1 MGPEWENK
9 IYIKAD
15 SLSDGKEYFE
25 QLKSIN
31 QVFNIQW
38 DGEWPSAK
46 VKKDV
51 TAQPG
56 LKPRRDI

>member
-1 MGPEWENK
+1 MGPDWENK
-9 IYIKAD
+9 IFIKAD

-25 QLKSIN
+25 QLKGIN

-46 VKKDV
+46 TKKDV

-56 LKPRRDI
+56 LKPRKDI